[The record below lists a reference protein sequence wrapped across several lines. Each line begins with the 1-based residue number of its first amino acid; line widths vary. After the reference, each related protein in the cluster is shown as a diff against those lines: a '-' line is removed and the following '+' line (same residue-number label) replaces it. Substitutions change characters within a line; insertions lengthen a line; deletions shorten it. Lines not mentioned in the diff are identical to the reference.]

1 MSVATVRTLLG
12 DIAKYDRHVASGD
25 GSSVVFAFPAGRFP
39 VITDSETVTVNGFT
53 KVSPD
58 DYTLDVETGVTTFE
72 VPPGTGTSNVVWLF
86 KYAELS
92 DESIT
97 AILAIESDPRMAAA
111 ICAESLA
118 GKYAAA
124 VDKKIG
130 DLSISYSQRAKQWA
144 EVAGKL
150 RSSARSTLFTP
161 WAGGLSEGDKA
172 ARRADTDLVQ
182 PSFTRRLFENEG
194 AEPDYGDAA

>member
-12 DIAKYDRHVASGD
+12 DIPKYDRHVANGD
-25 GSSVVFAFPAGRFP
+25 GGSVVFIFPAGRYP
-39 VITDSETVTVNGFT
+39 VITGSETLTVDGIM
-53 KVSPD
+53 KVSPEN
-58 DYTLDVETGVTTFE
+58 YTLDVETGVTTFAI
-72 VPPGTGTSNVVWLF
+72 PPGVGTENVVWLF

-97 AILAIESDPRMAAA
+97 AILAIESDPRIAAA

-118 GKYAAA
+118 GKCASL

-144 EVAGKL
+144 ELAGKL
-150 RSSARSTLFTP
+150 RSSARSALFEP

-182 PSFTRRLFENEG
+182 PAFTRTLFENEG
-194 AEPDYGDAA
+194 VA

>member
-1 MSVATVRTLLG
+1 MSIATVRTLLG
-12 DIAKYDRHVASGD
+12 DIPKYDRHVANGD
-25 GSSVVFAFPAGRFP
+25 GGSVTFAFPSGRFP
-39 VITDSETVTVNGFT
+39 AITDSETVTVDGIT
-53 KVSPD
+53 MVSPD
-58 DYTLDVETGVTTFE
+58 DYTLDVETGVTTFAT
-72 VPPGTGTSNVVWLF
+72 PPGAGTGNVVWLF

-97 AILAIESDPRMAAA
+97 AILVIESDPRVAAA

-118 GKYAAA
+118 GKYSSL

-144 EVAGKL
+144 DIAGKL
-150 RSSARSTLFTP
+150 RSSARSTLFEP
-161 WAGGLSEGDKA
+161 WAGGLSEGDKE

-182 PSFTRRLFENEG
+182 PAFRRDLFENVGTEF
-194 AEPDYGDAA
+194 GDVQ

>member
-12 DIAKYDRHVASGD
+12 DIAKYDRHVAAGD
-25 GSSVVFAFPAGRFP
+25 GSTVVFAFPAGRFP
-39 VITDSETVTVNGFT
+39 VVTDSETVTVDGVAQ
-53 KVSPD
+53 VSPD
-58 DYTLDVETGVTTFE
+58 DYTLDVETGVTTFAAT
-72 VPPGTGTSNVVWLF
+72 PGSGASIVWLF

-97 AILAIESDPRMAAA
+97 AILAIESDPRTAAA

-118 GKYAAA
+118 GRYASL

-144 EVAGKL
+144 ELAGKL
-150 RSSARSTLFTP
+150 RSSARSALFAP

-182 PSFTRRLFENEG
+182 PAFTRTLFENPG
-194 AEPDYGDAA
+194 GEPEFGDAA

>member
-12 DIAKYDRHVASGD
+12 DIAKYDRHVATGD
-25 GSSVVFAFPAGRFP
+25 GSTVVFAFPAGRFP
-39 VITDSETVTVNGFT
+39 VITDSETVTVDGVAQ
-53 KVSPD
+53 VSPD
-58 DYTLDVETGVTTFE
+58 DYTLDVETGVTTFAAA
-72 VPPGTGTSNVVWLF
+72 PGSGTSIVWLF

-97 AILAIESDPRMAAA
+97 AILAIESDARVAAA

-118 GKYAAA
+118 GRYSSL

-130 DLSISYSQRAKQWA
+130 DLSISYSQRAKQWKELA
-144 EVAGKL
+144 ASL
-150 RSSARSTLFTP
+150 RTSARSALFEP

-182 PSFTRRLFENEG
+182 PAFRRDLFEN
-194 AEPDYGDAA
+194 PDTALGDVQ